1 MAIFFG
7 RIGTPLER
15 KEGQNGPFYTF
26 RFAEPRG
33 TGEHRTSEW
42 FSVIAFIKELDA
54 DMLSKGMLVRL
65 IGDVSAEA
73 YKTRA
78 GEDAVG
84 LKLKAISVVP
94 HEAKQRNQ
102 NGDGAGDGGGD
113 YHHQEYHGEPA

>member
-7 RIGTPLER
+7 RIGTPLE
-15 KEGQNGPFYTF
+15 KHEGQKGPFYTF

-65 IGDVSAEA
+65 IGDVSAEQ
-73 YKTRA
+73 YNTRE
-78 GEDAVG
+78 GQPAVG

-102 NGDGAGDGGGD
+102 NGDGAGEGGGD
-113 YHHQEYHGEPA
+113 YHHQDYHGEPA